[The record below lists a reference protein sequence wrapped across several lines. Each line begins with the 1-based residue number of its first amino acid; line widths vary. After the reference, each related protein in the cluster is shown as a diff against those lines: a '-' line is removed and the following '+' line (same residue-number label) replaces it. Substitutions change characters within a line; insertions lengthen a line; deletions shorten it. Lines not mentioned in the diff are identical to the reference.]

1 MEVVS
6 GCDSGSRGIWMCV
19 DHFWSRKELTLRN
32 AAYQS
37 VNRAALGLCV
47 FESACVWTAV
57 HRECVCVCGCVFIA
71 LCLFLECAV
80 CRCVSVKYLIFS
92 P

>member
-32 AAYQS
+32 AAYRS

-57 HRECVCVCGCVFIA
+57 HRECVCV
-71 LCLFLECAV
+71 AV
-80 CRCVSVKYLIFS
+80 CLLLCVCSWSVLCVVVCLLNI
-92 P
+92 